1 MASGVVR
8 VLCQILQE
16 FKERWRL
23 ANEKPIGRQGL
34 ECSHCGPLCL
44 GRANDRTYRELSAEE
59 RARLGHDQVS
69 LKILPAEWR
78 GVEVRKHQAISR
90 IGQSRGIAR
99 LDPPGLQ
106 KKFYRTG
113 QLPPGWQ
120 KKMQPFPYEIE
131 RRLPPIPDGCARGY
145 MDGYAVVYEPRT
157 RVIVDIHAV
166 FGR

>member
-1 MASGVVR
+1 MRAMLLLLAAGLMFPAIQPVLAWDHDGHGKHWKDREDQDEDEGHHRRRGYQGQCFRAEDIR
-8 VLCQILQE
+8 VIHDYY
-16 FKERWRL
+16 RPR
-23 ANEKPIGRQGL
+23 GL
-34 ECSHCGPLCL
+34 
-44 GRANDRTYRELSAEE
+44 
-59 RARLGHDQVS
+59 
-69 LKILPAEWR
+69 
-78 GVEVRKHQAISR
+78 
-90 IGQSRGIAR
+90 
-99 LDPPGLQ
+99 PPGLE

-131 RRLPPIPDGCARGY
+131 QRLPPLPDGCARGY